1 MSITESST
9 HRYRPHLLIVDDVL
23 ANVALLG
30 EALTDDYEVQF
41 ANSGA
46 EALQLAQQAPP
57 DLILLDIMMP
67 EMDGYQTFR
76 HLQAT
81 AALRCVPVIFVT
93 ALSETSAEAA
103 GLALGAVDYIIKP
116 FDVGITRLRIKNLL
130 ERSRLQRELELA
142 LSCSRQ
148 GMWEWGPD
156 SELVSF
162 SAQCAQ
168 PLGYAPGVIQ
178 PEVLTWEEIVH
189 PDDLPGW
196 QAEIAAH
203 CTGTR
208 AEIAS
213 ELRLRDH
220 AGDYCWVQMLGRGIG
235 GSAGQRPTR
244 VLGTYMDISVRK
256 QAQLALQQSEAYL
269 ALLIASSPD
278 MVLSCNAGGRLVSL
292 HIPADLR
299 DLATN
304 DDWRGRSCGEALLA
318 PLAQA
323 IDSAAAAL
331 QPQHGTQAGECRLE
345 QADGTRYLHVT
356 VNPLT
361 DGSGGFLAVVRDIS
375 KERRAEE
382 EIRRL
387 AYHDALTGLA
397 NRRLLLDRLRLAQQN
412 SARQNTFGAVLFIDL
427 DNFKALN
434 DTWGHQVGDLLLVK
448 LAQRLKASV
457 RENDVVS
464 RLGGDEFVVLLERLG
479 GDEIS
484 AQMHVQTVADGIRM
498 ALNNDYQLGEIS
510 YHCSGSIG
518 VRLFF
523 GKQEDA
529 DQLIDD
535 ADQAMYQVKQSKR
548 SNFGL
553 FVDNSYLPRAR
564 GVA

>member
-1 MSITESST
+1 
-9 HRYRPHLLIVDDVL
+9 
-23 ANVALLG
+23 
-30 EALTDDYEVQF
+30 
-41 ANSGA
+41 
-46 EALQLAQQAPP
+46 
-57 DLILLDIMMP
+57 
-67 EMDGYQTFR
+67 
-76 HLQAT
+76 
-81 AALRCVPVIFVT
+81 
-93 ALSETSAEAA
+93 
-103 GLALGAVDYIIKP
+103 
-116 FDVGITRLRIKNLL
+116 
-130 ERSRLQRELELA
+130 
-142 LSCSRQ
+142 
-148 GMWEWGPD
+148 
-156 SELVSF
+156 
-162 SAQCAQ
+162 
-168 PLGYAPGVIQ
+168 
-178 PEVLTWEEIVH
+178 
-189 PDDLPGW
+189 
-196 QAEIAAH
+196 
-203 CTGTR
+203 
-208 AEIAS
+208 
-213 ELRLRDH
+213 
-220 AGDYCWVQMLGRGIG
+220 
-235 GSAGQRPTR
+235 
-244 VLGTYMDISVRK
+244 MDISVRK

-304 DDWRGRSCGEALLA
+304 DDWRGRSCGEALLE

-397 NRRLLLDRLRLAQQN
+397 NRRLLHDRLRLAQQN

-498 ALNNDYQLGEIS
+498 ALNNDYQLGDIS